1 MSRIRIPDCMKQ
13 IPPAV
18 LAEKRVLSNRGY
30 SIPKEGL
37 THGQIAQL
45 KDALTVTP
53 VAPLEYSAGLD
64 SFPVY
69 YESPL
74 RLYVPRM
81 WGQKAFGL
89 PDADIRKEGK
99 SLREDLVFQGSLRP
113 HQTEITDTFVAKGKN
128 GIICVPCG
136 WGKTFMSLAIMG
148 KIRRKTIIVV
158 HKEFL
163 VSQWIGEIN
172 RVYPTARIGRLQA
185 DESEVGDEFDITIA
199 MLQTVAKREY
209 PDGYFNDFGFAI
221 FDECHHLGAA
231 HFSKALMKI
240 QTKCMLGLSATP
252 ERTDGLSKVFGWY
265 LGEMSTR
272 IRAREEDTEV
282 EVRVYDY
289 TTTDE
294 EYTKTSY
301 DYRGNPIRARLL
313 NTITEYE
320 PRTRYLIPAIKQ
332 AYDEKRKTLILS
344 DRRDHLL
351 MWERLLKEAGA
362 PDVAFY
368 VGGMKQ
374 NALEKSEEAQILLG
388 TYSMAAEGMNIP
400 TLNTIVLSTP
410 KSNVEQSV
418 GRILRQK
425 KDERQFNPLI
435 IDILDQPHDCFVSQ
449 FRKRHDYFKK
459 CGYKIKH
466 WNTQGPLDT
475 EVTPLMSNEIQ
486 LNGPAFIDE

>member
-18 LAEKRVLSNRGY
+18 LAGKRVLSNRGY

-252 ERTDGLSKVFGWY
+252 DRTDGLSKVFGWY

-466 WNTQGPLDT
+466 WNSQGPLDT
-475 EVTPLMSNEIQ
+475 EATPLMSNEIQ

>member
-1 MSRIRIPDCMKQ
+1 MSRIRIPEFMKQ
-13 IPPAV
+13 IPPEK
-18 LAEKRVLSNRGY
+18 LEGKRVLSHRGY
-30 SIPKEGL
+30 SVTKEGL
-37 THGQIAQL
+37 THGELAQI
-45 KDALTVTP
+45 KNALTVMP
-53 VAPLEYSAGLD
+53 AAQQEYSAGIE

-74 RLYVPRM
+74 RIYVPRM
-81 WGQKAFGL
+81 WGQKALGP

-99 SLREDLVFQGSLRP
+99 PLHSNLVFQGSLRP
-113 HQTEITDTFVAKGKN
+113 HQIEITENFVKK
-128 GIICVPCG
+128 
-136 WGKTFMSLAIMG
+136 GKTFMSLAIMG
-148 KIRRKTIIVV
+148 AIKRKTIIVV

-163 VSQWIGEIN
+163 VGQWIGEIN
-172 RVYPTARIGRLQA
+172 RVYPTARIGRLQ
-185 DESEVGDEFDITIA
+185 GDDAEIGDDFDITIA
-199 MLQTVAKREY
+199 MLQTVAKHEY
-209 PDGYFNDFGFAI
+209 PEGFFADFGFSI

-240 QTKCMLGLSATP
+240 QTKYMLGLSATP
-252 ERTDGLSKVFGWY
+252 DRTDGLSKVFGWY
-265 LGEMSTR
+265 IGDMTTR

-282 EVRVYDY
+282 EVRVYNH
-289 TTTDE
+289 TSTDE
-294 EYTKTSY
+294 AYTKTDF

-320 PRTRYLIPAIKQ
+320 PRTRYLIPAVKK
-332 AYDEKRKTLILS
+332 AYNEKRKTLILS

-374 NALEKSEEAQILLG
+374 VALEKSEEAQILLG

-425 KDERQFNPLI
+425 KDERAFNPLI
-435 IDILDQPHDCFVSQ
+435 IDILDEPHDCFVSQ

-459 CGYKIKH
+459 CGYKIRH
-466 WNTQGPLDT
+466 WNSAGPLDT
-475 EVTPLMSNEIQ
+475 HSEPLMSNELQ
-486 LNGPAFIDE
+486 LNGSAFIED

>member
-1 MSRIRIPDCMKQ
+1 MKQ

-18 LAEKRVLSNRGY
+18 LAGKRVLSNRGY

-252 ERTDGLSKVFGWY
+252 DRTDGLSKVFGWY

-289 TTTDE
+289 TNTDE

-466 WNTQGPLDT
+466 WNSQGPLDT
-475 EVTPLMSNEIQ
+475 EATPLMSNEIQ

>member
-18 LAEKRVLSNRGY
+18 LAGKRVLSNRGY

-252 ERTDGLSKVFGWY
+252 DRTDGLSKVFGWY

-374 NALEKSEEAQILLG
+374 NALENSEEAQILLG

-466 WNTQGPLDT
+466 WNSQGPLDT
-475 EVTPLMSNEIQ
+475 EATPLMSNEIQ